1 MGFQQT
7 GYTMYPYSSNTYSE
21 LKQDQTTSDRFALQL
36 YGEFK
41 EIRRFL
47 SYTPSPDV

>member
-1 MGFQQT
+1 
-7 GYTMYPYSSNTYSE
+7 MYPYSLNTYSE

-41 EIRRFL
+41 EIWLKR
-47 SYTPSPDV
+47 TPILPVE